1 MKQTQHTTKQKN
13 QNKFNK
19 EEKKIIFFFFSQI
32 EKNCYLISY
41 SNIMNKYIKIQN
53 PFLFFL
59 YLFIRTDI
67 HISFL
72 FIYTK
77 KGNKKKDTKEEEGV
91 SNVKERIIKNVYI
104 YSDT

>member
-19 EEKKIIFFFFSQI
+19 EEKKIIFFFSQI
-32 EKNCYLISY
+32 KKNCYIISY

-53 PFLFFL
+53 PFLFF
-59 YLFIRTDI
+59 YIFSSGRTFI

-72 FIYTK
+72 FIYTQK
-77 KGNKKKDTKEEEGV
+77 ETKKKIQKKKV
-91 SNVKERIIKNVYI
+91 FQM
-104 YSDT
+104 

>member
-1 MKQTQHTTKQKN
+1 MKQTQHTTKQKH

-19 EEKKIIFFFFSQI
+19 EEKKIIFFFSQI

-53 PFLFFL
+53 PFLFSSGRTFIFRF
-59 YLFIRTDI
+59 YLF
-67 HISFL
+67 
-72 FIYTK
+72 TK

>member
-19 EEKKIIFFFFSQI
+19 EEKKIIFFFSQI

-53 PFLFFL
+53 PFLFSSG
-59 YLFIRTDI
+59 RTFI

-72 FIYTK
+72 FIYTQK
-77 KGNKKKDTKEEEGV
+77 ETKKKIQKKKV
-91 SNVKERIIKNVYI
+91 FQM
-104 YSDT
+104 

>member
-19 EEKKIIFFFFSQI
+19 EEKKIIFFFSQI

-59 YLFIRTDI
+59 YLFSSGRTFI
-67 HISFL
+67 FRIYL
-72 FIYTK
+72 FT
-77 KGNKKKDTKEEEGV
+77 KGNKKKDTKEEGV

>member
-19 EEKKIIFFFFSQI
+19 EEKKIIFFFSQI

-53 PFLFFL
+53 PFLFSSGRTFIFRF
-59 YLFIRTDI
+59 YLFIQKKE
-67 HISFL
+67 
-72 FIYTK
+72 TK
-77 KGNKKKDTKEEEGV
+77 KKIQKKKV
-91 SNVKERIIKNVYI
+91 FQM
-104 YSDT
+104 